1 MTMQERQGL
10 ETELKTTL
18 ALLKERIEDTMV
30 YLDKHPEDTDY
41 ASKLW
46 SSTVR
51 DFLNYGVKKSEL
63 RSGENLFKKISRML
77 IFGK

>member
-1 MTMQERQGL
+1 MQERQDL
-10 ETELKTTL
+10 EADLKTTL
-18 ALLKERIEDTMV
+18 ALLKERIDDTMD
-30 YLDKHPEDTDY
+30 YLDKHPKDTDY

-51 DFLNYGVKKSEL
+51 DFLNYGVKKSKL
-63 RSGENLFKKISRML
+63 RSRENLFKKISRML